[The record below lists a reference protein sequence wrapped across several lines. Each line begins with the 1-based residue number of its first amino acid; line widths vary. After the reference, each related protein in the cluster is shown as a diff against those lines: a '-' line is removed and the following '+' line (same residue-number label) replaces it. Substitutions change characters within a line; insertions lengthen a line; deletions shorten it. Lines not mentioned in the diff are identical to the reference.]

1 MLIETFVTFEL
12 NCFSGVRRRRYRFCV
27 VHVFSHIDS
36 IASGRKKKES
46 SSVARQRRLFCSTAR
61 FWFGSAQELPRLTLA
76 GVCVAARVGPRNRV
90 RVKCFY
96 RWCENVLLF
105 LTQYKMMALK
115 IKTDA
120 EAN

>member
-1 MLIETFVTFEL
+1 MLIETFVASEL
-12 NCFSGVRRRRYRFCV
+12 FFWGETPKISVLCFPRILAHRQYCER
-27 VHVFSHIDS
+27 
-36 IASGRKKKES
+36 AKKKES